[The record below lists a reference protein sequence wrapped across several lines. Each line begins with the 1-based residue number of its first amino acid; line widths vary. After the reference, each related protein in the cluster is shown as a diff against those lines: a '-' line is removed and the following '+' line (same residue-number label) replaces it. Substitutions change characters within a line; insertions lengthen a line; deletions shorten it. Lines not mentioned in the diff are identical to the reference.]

1 MAPSTVR
8 DSIGTA
14 VDGAMDPLS
23 YYIPFIWDR
32 LLMRIGNL
40 INERSLNLDLFEG
53 VEESTVDLYTSVRNG
68 YLQRRARQ
76 IRE

>member
-1 MAPSTVR
+1 MIILDTP
-8 DSIGTA
+8 G
-14 VDGAMDPLS
+14 
-23 YYIPFIWDR
+23 

>member
-1 MAPSTVR
+1 
-8 DSIGTA
+8 
-14 VDGAMDPLS
+14 MDPLS

-40 INERSLNLDLFEG
+40 MNERSLNLELFEG
-53 VEESTVDLYTSVRNG
+53 VEETTVDLYTSVRNG

-76 IRE
+76 IRQ